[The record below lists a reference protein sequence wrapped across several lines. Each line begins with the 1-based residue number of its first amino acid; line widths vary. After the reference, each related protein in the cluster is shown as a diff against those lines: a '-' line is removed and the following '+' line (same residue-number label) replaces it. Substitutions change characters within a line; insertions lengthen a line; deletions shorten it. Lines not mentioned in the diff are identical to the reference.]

1 MDLQERINVLFQGA
15 ELAQKAGALTIDDA
29 YIAKKAMDALRNNVA
44 YREAFTI
51 LGDIAEKGQKA
62 GVFSLKDAF
71 LLYSAI
77 SGYEQVIPNE
87 MPIQEPQPAPQ
98 QAPQQAPQVEPEP
111 VQHTARTRKTK
122 ESN

>member
-87 MPIQEPQPAPQ
+87 MPDP
-98 QAPQQAPQVEPEP
+98 APQQAPQVEPEP

>member
-98 QAPQQAPQVEPEP
+98 QAPQTPQAEPEP